1 MYQATII
8 FNSFVELSVLL
19 NTAALSFGRS
29 ICLNVTPTLKL
40 AKCKMFMM
48 NFCIIDRF
56 LIYQMV
62 NGRPRVNEFYKEQ
75 SYHIH
80 QNFNSTN
87 IYIYSFVISF
97 LSIIEILLFIAGE
110 FWEPK
115 HQKLLQ
121 QRRVAKTKITRKV
134 FHQKPATLSKKNQI
148 NFVLTR

>member
-1 MYQATII
+1 
-8 FNSFVELSVLL
+8 
-19 NTAALSFGRS
+19 
-29 ICLNVTPTLKL
+29 
-40 AKCKMFMM
+40 MM
-48 NFCIIDRF
+48 NFCIIERF

-62 NGRPRVNEFYKEQ
+62 NGRPRVNEIYKEQ

-121 QRRVAKTKITRKV
+121 QRRVAKTKSTRKV
-134 FHQKPATLSKKNQI
+134 FHQKPATLSKNIRSILFWPGKHSRVSD
-148 NFVLTR
+148 NFILEYSPSFYSIECILLCKI